1 MNLYNSKYIL
11 ILYGL
16 FDKNFGKI
24 VFLFAI
30 FLSIDSNQNTIN
42 QNTKFRNFKSN
53 CTR

>member
-24 VFLFAI
+24 IFLFAI
-30 FLSIDSNQNTIN
+30 FFEPEYNQPKYEI
-42 QNTKFRNFKSN
+42 QKL
-53 CTR
+53 